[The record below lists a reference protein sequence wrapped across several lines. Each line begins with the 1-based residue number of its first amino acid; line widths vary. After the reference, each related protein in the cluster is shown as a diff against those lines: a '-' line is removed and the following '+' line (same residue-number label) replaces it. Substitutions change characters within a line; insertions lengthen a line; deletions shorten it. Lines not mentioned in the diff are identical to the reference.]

1 MIVSNSAADQFLKR
15 PPGGEIFFLVHGN
28 DEGLI
33 RERVRKLVDRALGE
47 NPDPLRLVRL
57 DGDVVAKEPGLLA
70 DEAQA
75 ISMFGGSRV
84 VWVAFQG
91 RDLLPALEPLFRAP
105 PADCAIIV
113 EAGSLKKGGELRN
126 LFERESKAAAI
137 ECYPDDRR
145 ALGTLIEEEARA
157 ANLNV
162 PPEVREALLE
172 LLGADRMTT
181 RNEIAKLMLY
191 VRGRGTITE
200 QDVVAIVSDAAP
212 SMLDEAIDAA
222 LGGETRAADKAAHA
236 YLADGGDA
244 SLLLA
249 ALIRQA
255 SLLHR
260 LRLEMD
266 SGRTFETALQA
277 TRTRVFF
284 ARKAALERAA
294 SRWSAARLNRLFA
307 PLQAAALRVRQD
319 ADIAG
324 PTTLRALWA
333 VASSARGGGGD
344 VR

>member
-1 MIVSNSAADQFLKR
+1 MIVGNSAEDQFLKR

-33 RERVRKLVDRALGE
+33 RERVRKLVDRALGGD
-47 NPDPLRLVRL
+47 PDPLRLVRL

-84 VWVAFQG
+84 IWLTAQS
-91 RDLLPALEPLFRAP
+91 RDVLPALELLFKAP
-105 PADCAIIV
+105 PAECAIIV
-113 EAGSLKKGGELRN
+113 EAGSLKKGSELRS
-126 LFERESKAAAI
+126 LFERDAKAAAI

-145 ALGTLIEEEARA
+145 SLAALIDEEARA
-157 ANLNV
+157 ANLSV
-162 PPEVREALLE
+162 PAEVRDALLE

-191 VRGRGTITE
+191 GQGRGVITAE
-200 QDVVAIVSDAAP
+200 DVEAIVSDAAP

-222 LGGETRAADKAAHA
+222 FVGETRSADKAAHA

-249 ALIRQA
+249 AVIRQA
-255 SLLHR
+255 NLVHR
-260 LRLEMD
+260 LRLEME
-266 SGRTFETALQA
+266 SGRSFETALQA
-277 TRTRVFF
+277 ARARVFF
-284 ARKAALERAA
+284 ARKTALERAA
-294 SRWSAARLNRLFA
+294 NRWSTARLNRLFA

-319 ADIAG
+319 ADIAE
-324 PTTLRALWA
+324 PMALRALWA
-333 VASSARGGGGD
+333 IASSARGSGAEG
-344 VR
+344 R

>member
-1 MIVSNSAADQFLKR
+1 MIVSNSTADQFLKR
-15 PPGGEIFFLVHGN
+15 PPGREIFFLVHGN

-33 RERVRKLVDRALGE
+33 RERVRKLVDRALGK

-57 DGDVVAKEPGLLA
+57 DGDIVAKEPGLLA

-84 VWVAFQG
+84 VWVTAQS

-105 PADCAIIV
+105 PPECAIII
-113 EAGSLKKGGELRN
+113 EAGSLKKGSELRS
-126 LFERESKAAAI
+126 LFERDAKAVAV

-145 ALGTLIEEEARA
+145 GLSALIDEEARA
-157 ANLNV
+157 ANLRV
-162 PPEVREALLE
+162 PAEVREALLD

-181 RNEIAKLMLY
+181 RNEVAKLMLY
-191 VRGRGTITE
+191 AHGRDSITE
-200 QDVVAIVSDAAP
+200 QDVQAIVSDAAP

-222 LGGETRAADKAAHA
+222 FAGETRPADKAAHA
-236 YLADGGDA
+236 YLGDGGDA

-266 SGRTFETALQA
+266 SGRSFEVALQA
-277 TRTRVFF
+277 ARARVFF
-284 ARKAALERAA
+284 ARKTALERAA
-294 SRWSAARLNRLFA
+294 NRWSAARLNRLFP

-319 ADIAG
+319 ADVVE
-324 PTTLRALWA
+324 PTALRALWA
-333 VASSARGGGGD
+333 IASSARGGAAEG
-344 VR
+344 R